1 MARGLFSPAQATQDG
16 DFLIFC
22 VKSITFIPRSS
33 PTACPVTPGLLQ
45 PPAATTKKLLEA
57 WGGRKPLHRL
67 SSEVQSLAPTFS
79 PPRSLGVFVY
89 GSEHTPVLLGR
100 GG

>member
-22 VKSITFIPRSS
+22 IKSIIFIPRSS
-33 PTACPVTPGLLQ
+33 PTACPETPGLLQ

-57 WGGRKPLHRL
+57 WGGRKPLHHL
-67 SSEVQSLAPTFS
+67 SSKVQSLAQACS
-79 PPRSLGVFVY
+79 NIQPPQEFGGVCLWV
-89 GSEHTPVLLGR
+89 
-100 GG
+100 